1 MVILSS
7 VKFKKLYLF
16 LNCIKNLSQNK
27 MKKIFLLLD
36 NSQKKKFILIAFLIL
51 TVSIFEIAILSFV
64 KPIIDFFTGSSDKI
78 DNFIFNNISFLN
90 SLSFEL
96 SLVIFFCVFLS
107 RSFLSIILSYFRHK
121 LTKSIHD
128 NLSTKIYENY
138 LLKDY
143 SFFLNNNSSNLIS
156 NLILEIEKFSYKL
169 MDSVTFF
176 LVDLFIILTV
186 MLYLLIN
193 YFESTLLLFLVTGT
207 FASTFYFF
215 YKKHFKF
222 LGEIRILYDKKKVS
236 TLQKS
241 FYIIDFIKLS
251 GLEKYFI
258 NSFKKETTISSHS
271 NMKMSFISELPRNLL
286 ELVIVIIGSLI
297 LFFLYYYFSLS
308 KQIVLSTLG
317 LFIVAMFR
325 ILPSVNR
332 VLYALNNIKY
342 YYPTTD
348 IIYEEIKNIDLN
360 NKKIISEVSSKI
372 EFQDKIELKNIS
384 FEYLEN
390 KEKILHNLN
399 FTIKKNQIIGI
410 LGKNGSG
417 KSTFLNIFVGLLSPN
432 EGGLFI
438 DDKNVHQIKSQYQK
452 LLGYV
457 PQKTLLT
464 DDTVRKNITF
474 DFTDSKFDKKMYS
487 DAVSKSELDEII
499 ENLPEKDNT
508 LIGER
513 GTKLSGGQQQRV
525 SIARAMY
532 RDPEIII
539 LDEATSALDEE
550 TEKKI
555 IMNLI
560 SKLKG
565 KKTILIVS
573 HNKDLFKFCDHVYEL
588 KDKKFDQINV

>member
-107 RSFLSIILSYFRHK
+107 RSFLSIILSYLRHK

-186 MLYLLIN
+186 TLYLLIN
-193 YFESTLLLFLVTGT
+193 YFESTLLLFFVTGT

-286 ELVIVIIGSLI
+286 ELIIVIIGSLI

-332 VLYALNNIKY
+332 ILYALNNIKY

-438 DDKNVHQIKSQYQK
+438 DDKNVHQTKSQYQK

-487 DAVSKSELDEII
+487 DAVSKSELGEII
-499 ENLPEKDNT
+499 ENLAEKDNT
-508 LIGER
+508 LLGER

-555 IMNLI
+555 IMNLV

-588 KDKKFDQINV
+588 KDKKFDQINI